1 MSKPEYIIEWDNYTL
16 ELGNKTR
23 IMGILNITPDSF
35 SDGGNFFSC
44 DDALNHAEHLVAEGA
59 DIIDVGGESTR
70 PFSKPV
76 SSADEIGRVV
86 PVIERLAKKIR
97 IPISIDTTKAD
108 VARHALE
115 AGASM
120 INDIS
125 AMRSDPDMVNV
136 AAKYAVPVIM
146 MHMQGTPQT
155 MQIAPIYDDL
165 MGEIKEFFKDL
176 IDSVVAKGVL
186 RTKIIIDPGIGFGK
200 TLKHN
205 LHIIK
210 KLADFNRL
218 DVPILI
224 GPSRKAFL
232 RTLLKSEL
240 KEKSEHDEFSLIEA
254 GTQTA
259 ISAAALNGA
268 HIVRVHDVAGTR
280 KTLKIIDAINQS
292 NHDI

>member
-23 IMGILNITPDSF
+23 IMGILNVTPDSF

-44 DDALNHAEHLVAEGA
+44 DDALNYAEHLVAEGA

-76 SSADEIGRVV
+76 SSSDEIERVV

-115 AGASM
+115 SGASI

-125 AMRSDPDMVNV
+125 AMKNDPDMVNI
-136 AAKYAVPVIM
+136 AAKYAVPIIM

-155 MQIAPIYDDL
+155 MQVAPTYDDL
-165 MGEIKEFFKDL
+165 IGEIKEFFKSL
-176 IDSVVAKGVL
+176 IDSAVAKGVS

-205 LHIIK
+205 LRIIK
-210 KLADFNRL
+210 KLADFNML

-224 GPSRKAFL
+224 GPSRKSFL
-232 RTLLKSEL
+232 RTLLKDEL
-240 KEKSEHDEFSLIEA
+240 KEKSEHDVFSLIEA
-254 GTQTA
+254 GTQA
-259 ISAAALNGA
+259 AVSAAALNGA

-280 KTLKIIDAINQS
+280 KTLKIIDAIN
-292 NHDI
+292 